1 MKERIDYT
9 KASPA
14 AFQAMLALEK
24 ACKGLGI
31 ERSLY
36 ELVKIRASQL
46 NGCAYCLAMHTKD
59 ARAAGESDERL
70 DLLAAWHE
78 AEGTYT
84 GRERAALAW
93 TEALTLLPDAGAPDD
108 VYEEALAAFGEEGL
122 ANLTLLIVTINGW
135 NRFGVGFALRPGG

>member
-1 MKERIDYT
+1 MNERIDYT

-14 AFQAMLALEK
+14 ALQAMLALEK

-78 AEGTYT
+78 SEGTYT

-135 NRFGVGFALRPGG
+135 NRFGVGFALRPGS